1 MTEEESSTAI
11 KRKNADA
18 TGNGDDGKKKKRKKK
33 GKRKGVNH
41 IKDPKEAHSYLS
53 TWKVK
58 DEMQGV
64 WKFNKNTQSWLI
76 RKMYDSELLPKASFT
91 IMLSYLEG
99 LQGDSMKERIYEEA
113 VRQIMRYKEWEK
125 NGSKSVEENEEEENE
140 NNDDK
145 SKDNGDGDD
154 DEGDNS
160 VEIDNKRFKKL
171 DAKEKR
177 KEYKRAR
184 QVHDIMKASIAKSAA
199 ETD

>member
-1 MTEEESSTAI
+1 MAEEESSTAI
-11 KRKNADA
+11 KRKNKDA
-18 TGNGDDGKKKKRKKK
+18 KGDGNDGKKKKRKKK
-33 GKRKGVNH
+33 GKRKGINH

-58 DEMQGV
+58 GEMQGV

-76 RKMYDSELLPKASFT
+76 RKMYNSELLPKASFV

-125 NGSKSVEENEEEENE
+125 NGSKTVEEDEEEDE
-140 NNDDK
+140 NNDDEG
-145 SKDNGDGDD
+145 KDNGDD
-154 DEGDNS
+154 DEDDNS

>member
-1 MTEEESSTAI
+1 MIKEESNTAI
-11 KRKNADA
+11 KRKNEDA
-18 TGNGDDGKKKKRKKK
+18 KGNGDDGKKKKRKKK
-33 GKRKGVNH
+33 GKRKGINH

-58 DEMQGV
+58 DEVQGV
-64 WKFNKNTQSWLI
+64 WKFNKNMQSWLI
-76 RKMYDSELLPKASFT
+76 RKMYNSELLPKAYFT

-99 LQGDSMKERIYEEA
+99 LQGDSMKERVYEDA

-125 NGSKSVEENEEEENE
+125 NGSKSVEEEEEEEEEN
-140 NNDDK
+140 DGK
-145 SKDNGDGDD
+145 KGKDNGDD
-154 DEGDNS
+154 DEDDS
-160 VEIDNKRFKKL
+160 SEEIDNKRFKKL

-184 QVHDIMKASIAKSAA
+184 QVHDIMKASIVKSEA